1 MEYEDPFTDPLSIPD
16 PAPVQNITPKPPAPP
31 TVEPVKPYVP
41 YWEKQQAAQSE
52 RLNSVLRQ
60 ASTVDPVNRAEAQ
73 KLSTETGIPLD
84 LIGRNADDIRREWM
98 LRRSQTAEIAKQNPI
113 VAAQLQDREFASISW
128 DDIPNLSA
136 TEKTISFITNA
147 PSDLAAGWKRSFLT
161 NEQGRLGNRAQ
172 IGTSTPEDMKRYQ
185 EIEGLIKGQGKL
197 GYFGNVGTV
206 VGSMADTFSDSA
218 EYGAYAALAAG
229 TTVGVLG
236 QLGPQIALPEEL
248 VTVPTAMVS
257 TFWAATSAKMAS
269 NSYVIESG
277 LAYMDMI
284 DAGVDRNTA
293 QYASMGVGLVN
304 AGLEVV
310 GFSAI
315 TAPIK
320 KQMNRLVAEEV
331 ATAMLRPTARQALT
345 GAAAGYA
352 TVWAKETG
360 TEIAQEIVSVAGQ
373 EMAGAFTK
381 NEFESLIATP
391 GGRKQIAERLVETA
405 IVVGQGMS
413 LVALPGAALTYRADI
428 KAARQAESDQQFI
441 EDLGA
446 SVDKSQVRKRNPAAY
461 ERFIEAQVAGT
472 PVADIYVNAE
482 QLTNVLAQQ
491 GMTIDQLEVAVPGIK
506 QQVEEASVA
515 DGDVLIPT
523 SIYAAKIAGTDLGQS
538 LKPHMRVTQDGMSV
552 TEAIEFQGKQEEM
565 RIEAQTVLE
574 AKNETDKAFAQEATA
589 VRQTIYSQ
597 IAATGAYTPSVANTY
612 ANFVRDFVV
621 TNAAKLG
628 MSPQQFYDKYQYKIV
643 GQQTQEAMAA
653 TDILVSEGFVN
664 QATNEVLPTSNA
676 FQTFYGNSVFKN
688 EDGSAQV
695 LYHGTVDSIDSFDLD
710 HPNRKDSGWLGT
722 GVYLTDNEIMAGM
735 YADQKARSMGPKGQQ
750 VMPLY
755 ARLENP
761 YYATQEEKS
770 QIRSGGRAAAD
781 AFTAAL
787 KAEGYDGVILA
798 VAPDANEIVVFE
810 PSSVK
815 SKFNDGT
822 WSRET
827 SQILSQQAGQV
838 TTGNTSPQSV
848 TIGDRIIPVTIS
860 KVDNRSGES
869 LANVNVAQFEESFQG
884 SPSFY
889 VGPQG
894 EGGIKGRYERF
905 AKFQKTAESIE
916 APSVAVDKN
925 GSVTFGNGRHRYA
938 FMRDNGAQQMPMAM
952 DAESLANA
960 KKFGYVSEQ
969 GRIAT
974 NTPAFK
980 NWFGDSQVVG
990 ADGNPLVVYHGTDVG
1005 TDFVSFDTTDIG
1017 SWFAVNSYT
1026 AQPYTEREGNGSG
1039 RIIPAYLSI
1048 KNPLRIPEDIDLSN
1062 EATVQESLDRINDD
1076 NGTTFDAVE
1085 LGLDPEY
1092 QGNAFE
1098 WLGGWEPQVIQAF
1111 KDAGFDGISAY
1122 EIGEITWAAFEPT
1135 QIKSV
1140 FNNGEFSTSDAN
1152 ILRQR
1157 AAPTITG
1164 QSTVEGNKAGLMPHL
1179 RVTAAV
1185 DIPKGKKP
1193 LFAQETKNSTAVR
1206 QIAAIDEVLARH
1218 PDATSSPEAWTAM
1231 MADALATTEVPAPPY
1246 AFIENLNGTGSVDL
1260 LATLAPG
1267 QIQDADQGFA
1277 NGAAFRD
1284 DYINGRIS
1292 IQDTGRLFL
1301 WSFLSRGVSPY
1312 TQESLFI
1319 DSFYGIEPW
1328 ITMASEGN
1336 FNPDDVR
1343 ISYPEFGTAA
1353 ELSQV
1358 LFERALSSWE
1368 TASATIK
1375 KATPQPQES
1384 DAAFVVE
1391 QRPDGPA
1398 ITYRQWASTTAP
1410 KGSGQPGAGAAHNL
1424 NAFGATFLVKM
1435 SMDAG
1440 DGTGRSRMQV
1450 LHDMMS
1456 DPEATGKAVRRKFLE
1471 MGEGVGIDNKVVS
1484 FTLLVAGFTDL
1495 MVLDRVQIRELW
1507 NDGRFDGINLYDGY
1521 KDEGKPVAGSAISNL
1536 TYGARGLL
1544 VYEAIERGLQQK
1556 IDGIYAA
1563 LGRPDAASPG
1573 RYHWET
1579 WVASSNQEASHAT
1592 IDAIMEAARGNATA
1606 LEGVTAK
1613 EGEYGAFAYGARYGR
1628 NGNGVPYF
1636 LYSVPG
1642 ISDYR
1647 FTVAQFREF
1656 LDGIKVAGNK
1666 IIPLKFKVT
1675 ESGNKPWYFREG
1687 VSLDN
1692 LAALAEQL
1700 GEKYQSDTIS
1710 TKNADA
1716 GIDPPIANRLAANQA
1731 IDGDVFNQQARD
1743 AASDL
1748 VVNPDGT
1755 VTVYHHTN
1763 ARAAKL
1769 IRQSG
1774 QLTSAAEP
1782 DVYVTTRA
1790 TADTGYGDTAV
1801 PIRVNPDQLNI
1812 DDEFPDGRRDY
1823 RLNTGRPGGSISV
1836 AVGEYSSDLNQQNR
1850 GGFDPKRLTT
1860 ILYKGADY
1868 STFLHETSHFFLSAY
1883 ADMATMPDATPQMKA
1898 DMQQILGWFGVEDLQ
1913 TWNAMPLEEQ
1923 RQYHEQFA
1931 YNYEIYL
1938 FEGKAPSV
1946 ELQSMFQK
1954 FTRFLT
1960 SVYRSIR
1967 DDLNKLYRQENG
1979 RDLPILT
1986 DEIRSVMDRMLAT
1999 EDQIN
2004 QAEQV
2009 AGMAPMFQTQEQSG
2023 MDDATWAAYQAMLD
2037 EAHDQAVS
2045 EMNQASVR
2053 QVKWLANAR
2062 SKIIKALQ
2070 KQAENLRKQVSLE
2083 VTEEVKNLPI
2093 YRTQEYLKRGLV
2105 DGKPSDYQ
2113 VKLSSEEIE
2122 IMFGK
2127 GEMLDSI
2134 RKKFGFGK
2142 YGMLGKETGIH
2153 PEQVAEMFGFESAY
2167 SMVQDLL
2174 NARSMK
2180 EEIDL
2185 RTDRRML
2192 EENSDLMDER
2202 AVAAKAEELVHNE
2215 ARARFISVELRFM
2228 QKSMTPVRVMTAAAK
2243 QVAQEIVSGRRI
2255 GELKPRDH
2263 VLGEAKAA
2271 RKAQALSKKGE
2282 AGAAAKAKQDQLVQN
2297 QLAKETLAAKQEVA
2311 KALEMF
2317 RKIFKSDKN
2326 MAKSRNMDL
2335 VNAARSILSAFN
2347 LGPEGVS
2354 PAQFIQK
2361 LQEYDPDL
2369 YAQVEPLIIEASSGG
2384 KDYKMMTMNEF
2395 RSMRDLIEALYY
2407 QARREKMVEIDG
2419 KMMEVEQLA
2428 GEMTARLVEIGLPTT
2443 SVGEREAASKRD
2455 RLARSF
2461 NTFKALLRRVEHWAD
2476 ATDGPKGP
2484 GVFTK
2489 YIWRPMSEATN
2500 KYRSQRN
2507 DFVKRYVDLVS
2518 KLDLKVEK
2526 IQSTEL
2532 NYTFGSANGGI
2543 GKAELLGAMLHTGN
2557 SSNLRKLILGGRGA
2571 NSPWGS
2577 LNQDGS
2583 LNTASWDAFVKRMI
2597 DEKVLTK
2604 ADFDFLQAV
2613 WDLNEEM
2620 KPIAQKAHKDIFGYY
2635 FNEVEATPM
2644 QTPFGVYKGGYVPA
2658 KVDPMLVGDATRN
2671 AKMEELEAD
2680 FRQSMPSTGMG
2691 FTKGRVEYNKALD
2704 LDIRKMTSHIDGV
2717 LRFAN
2722 IQPVVKD
2729 TLKLLRNKEFSDTL
2743 NAVDPGAIEHMLLP
2757 WLNRAARQQT
2767 STSGMN
2773 RSMDKFWNA
2782 VRNRTGIGIMFAN
2795 LSNALQQLTGYFPAL
2810 LKVEGTYLKSALW
2823 DYMKRPHQAAD
2834 EVAAMSPFMEN
2845 RMQNQIFDIQETL
2858 NDLLLNPS
2866 KFEKTQK
2873 WTQKHGYFLQQAFQN
2888 QVDVVVW
2895 SATYNQTLAQL
2906 DKTVTAEAAHKEAI
2920 SRADAAVRLT
2930 QDSLVSEDLSAVQ
2943 VGSPFYKTLIQFTGY
2958 FNMLANL
2965 NAGAYIK
2972 IIRDMGFKG
2981 NKGKLLYTYVM
2992 GFGLPMLMA
3001 DAIVRTLG
3009 GQWDD
3014 EDDDGYIDEVA
3025 EWFFMSQVRGATAL
3039 IPLVGTAIAVPFN
3052 AFNDKPYDDRM
3063 STSPSISTLEAATVG
3078 VVKAGLNLADPDKQ
3092 VTGKNVRDVLTL
3104 ISLAVGVPVTV
3115 LGRPL
3120 GYAVDVEQR
3129 KIRPTSEADYIRG
3142 LISGKASEESRK

>member
-320 KQMNRLVAEEV
+320 KQLHRLVAEEV

-552 TEAIEFQGKQEEM
+552 NEAVEFQGKQEEM

-574 AKNETDKAFAQEATA
+574 AKNETDKAFAQEASA

-597 IAATGAYTPSVANTY
+597 IAATGAYTPNVSNAY

-643 GQQTQEAMAA
+643 GQQTQEAMAS

-761 YYATQEEKS
+761 YYATQEEKQ

-781 AFTAAL
+781 AFTDAL

-827 SQILSQQAGQV
+827 SQILSQQGPISTASGADIFNQRAQKSQAIGKPVPASVNAVSSVEANFEFAATKPFATNRAFKLEIQKRVQDAAKAAGVNLEEFNLGVEQYLVQSTLADALVALRTNPNAVGWYNEKV
-838 TTGNTSPQSV
+838 TKALNVLALVHPELATDPEAKFAFTWALAATSNGLKVNDNFKLAEQSYRAYKESSADPAQRRMPTNIQAGTAQKAINGAMKIYNDLIARDGFEVVEQFMTTMHTAKEVAAYTNTKVSGESPTTMVYGAAAIGPKIGNGFFANLYGHFEQLTMDRWLMRTWGRWTGTLVEENKTNIKIKREQLKTLIRTLSSAEKKSFEAILKIKMTLSNIDAVGVAIKKRSMLPANRELMNA
-848 TIGDRIIPVTIS
+848 IGFSKEAVAKLETLFGVPGGSENRVGLGDQLRKVGNSLAGYLDGQKEAPSGAVERGKIRKVFQQALTLLQQDHPSLTMADLQALLWYPEKRLYDAAKTKDEDADSGYEDDAAPDYANAAASLARSKGVSDEAINRTTKEVDDGIRANTIS
-860 KVDNRSGES
+860 TGTPQRGAGELFKQARNGGGRYSAGSLAPLEGAPTVPGATGPDIRLVSVAERYAAANGIDLKRQSEYTRVNIDLARRISDAYEKMPNDPQNPVVAEAYQNLINQTKAQYQALVDAGYEFYFIDENNGADYLSSPFNAVRELRQDQRMGVYPTEAGFGQEAGVADGGVSNPMLADTGLVWMDAGGNSKRVLANDLFRAVHDAFGHSLEGAGFRAQGEENAWQAHVRLFTGSAVAAMTSETRGQNSWLHFGPNGEANTGASVSDTVFAEQKTGLMPEFTWLENRSG
-869 LANVNVAQFEESFQG
+869 
-884 SPSFY
+884 
-889 VGPQG
+889 
-894 EGGIKGRYERF
+894 
-905 AKFQKTAESIE
+905 
-916 APSVAVDKN
+916 D
-925 GSVTFGNGRHRYA
+925 
-938 FMRDNGAQQMPMAM
+938 
-952 DAESLANA
+952 
-960 KKFGYVSEQ
+960 
-969 GRIAT
+969 
-974 NTPAFK
+974 
-980 NWFGDSQVVG
+980 
-990 ADGNPLVVYHGTDVG
+990 
-1005 TDFVSFDTTDIG
+1005 
-1017 SWFAVNSYT
+1017 
-1026 AQPYTEREGNGSG
+1026 
-1039 RIIPAYLSI
+1039 
-1048 KNPLRIPEDIDLSN
+1048 
-1062 EATVQESLDRINDD
+1062 
-1076 NGTTFDAVE
+1076 
-1085 LGLDPEY
+1085 
-1092 QGNAFE
+1092 
-1098 WLGGWEPQVIQAF
+1098 
-1111 KDAGFDGISAY
+1111 
-1122 EIGEITWAAFEPT
+1122 
-1135 QIKSV
+1135 
-1140 FNNGEFSTSDAN
+1140 
-1152 ILRQR
+1152 
-1157 AAPTITG
+1157 
-1164 QSTVEGNKAGLMPHL
+1164 
-1179 RVTAAV
+1179 
-1185 DIPKGKKP
+1185 
-1193 LFAQETKNSTAVR
+1193 QET
-1206 QIAAIDEVLARH
+1206 
-1218 PDATSSPEAWTAM
+1218 M
-1231 MADALATTEVPAPPY
+1231 
-1246 AFIENLNGTGSVDL
+1246 
-1260 LATLAPG
+1260 
-1267 QIQDADQGFA
+1267 
-1277 NGAAFRD
+1277 
-1284 DYINGRIS
+1284 
-1292 IQDTGRLFL
+1292 
-1301 WSFLSRGVSPY
+1301 
-1312 TQESLFI
+1312 
-1319 DSFYGIEPW
+1319 
-1328 ITMASEGN
+1328 
-1336 FNPDDVR
+1336 
-1343 ISYPEFGTAA
+1343 
-1353 ELSQV
+1353 
-1358 LFERALSSWE
+1358 
-1368 TASATIK
+1368 
-1375 KATPQPQES
+1375 
-1384 DAAFVVE
+1384 
-1391 QRPDGPA
+1391 
-1398 ITYRQWASTTAP
+1398 
-1410 KGSGQPGAGAAHNL
+1410 
-1424 NAFGATFLVKM
+1424 
-1435 SMDAG
+1435 
-1440 DGTGRSRMQV
+1440 
-1450 LHDMMS
+1450 
-1456 DPEATGKAVRRKFLE
+1456 
-1471 MGEGVGIDNKVVS
+1471 
-1484 FTLLVAGFTDL
+1484 
-1495 MVLDRVQIRELW
+1495 
-1507 NDGRFDGINLYDGY
+1507 
-1521 KDEGKPVAGSAISNL
+1521 
-1536 TYGARGLL
+1536 
-1544 VYEAIERGLQQK
+1544 
-1556 IDGIYAA
+1556 
-1563 LGRPDAASPG
+1563 
-1573 RYHWET
+1573 
-1579 WVASSNQEASHAT
+1579 
-1592 IDAIMEAARGNATA
+1592 
-1606 LEGVTAK
+1606 
-1613 EGEYGAFAYGARYGR
+1613 
-1628 NGNGVPYF
+1628 
-1636 LYSVPG
+1636 
-1642 ISDYR
+1642 
-1647 FTVAQFREF
+1647 
-1656 LDGIKVAGNK
+1656 
-1666 IIPLKFKVT
+1666 
-1675 ESGNKPWYFREG
+1675 
-1687 VSLDN
+1687 
-1692 LAALAEQL
+1692 EQL
-1700 GEKYQSDTIS
+1700 GQQSQE
-1710 TKNADA
+1710 
-1716 GIDPPIANRLAANQA
+1716 GM
-1731 IDGDVFNQQARD
+1731 
-1743 AASDL
+1743 
-1748 VVNPDGT
+1748 
-1755 VTVYHHTN
+1755 
-1763 ARAAKL
+1763 
-1769 IRQSG
+1769 
-1774 QLTSAAEP
+1774 
-1782 DVYVTTRA
+1782 
-1790 TADTGYGDTAV
+1790 
-1801 PIRVNPDQLNI
+1801 
-1812 DDEFPDGRRDY
+1812 
-1823 RLNTGRPGGSISV
+1823 
-1836 AVGEYSSDLNQQNR
+1836 R

-1913 TWNAMPLEEQ
+1913 TWNAMPLDEQ

-1938 FEGKAPSV
+1938 FEGKAPSI
-1946 ELQSMFQK
+1946 ELQGMFQK
-1954 FTRFLT
+1954 FTRFLV

-2023 MDDATWAAYQAMLD
+2023 MDDSTWAAYQAMLD

-2105 DGKPSDYQ
+2105 DGEPSDYQ

-2142 YGMLGKETGIH
+2142 YGMLGKEAGIH

-2215 ARARFISVELRFM
+2215 ARARFIAVELRFM

-2243 QVAQEIVSGRRI
+2243 QVAQEIVSGRKI

-2369 YAQVEPLIIEASSGG
+2369 YAQLEPLIIEASSGG

-2395 RSMRDLIEALYY
+2395 RTMRDLIEALYY

-2577 LNQDGS
+2577 LYQDGS
-2583 LNTASWDAFVKRMI
+2583 LNTASWDAFVRRMI

-2604 ADFDFLQAV
+2604 VDFDFLQAV

-2644 QTPFGVYKGGYVPA
+2644 QTPFEVYRGGYVPA

-3092 VTGKNVRDVLTL
+3092 VTGKNVRDILTL
-3104 ISLAVGVPVTV
+3104 ISLAVGIPVTV

-3120 GYAVDVEQR
+3120 GYAVDVER
-3129 KIRPTSEADYIRG
+3129 GKIRPTSEADYIRG